1 MRTKL
6 NTLEGNNYILLYPAL
21 IGGEWLAHSLSMCVP
36 DYNHNPS
43 TWIDQHANIQCYTNF
58 TQNEPFI
65 NPVYEY
71 DPSKSIIVR
80 DHINPELYKYE
91 QLPGLTP
98 IILYSN
104 NIDMWWHR
112 RWRTLYKYVN
122 KDILTV
128 DWLQENVNEECDLE
142 FLEELQLIV
151 PDTFTVPDV
160 ILYWET
166 GQNGFTRSHD
176 DRRKDNI
183 RHIREHMNMFTEF
196 EDLFNPAHTLNM
208 DHVYTHWNKFAGDCK
223 QIFPELDTKEFYALW
238 SKWLE
243 RNS

>member
-21 IGGEWLAHSLSMCVP
+21 IGGEWLAHSLSICVP
-36 DYNHNPS
+36 DYNPNPS
-43 TWIDQHANIQCYTNF
+43 TWIDQHVNIQCYTNF

-65 NPVYEY
+65 NPLYEY
-71 DPSKSIIVR
+71 DPSKSIIIR

-122 KDILTV
+122 KDILSV
-128 DWLQENVNEECDLE
+128 DWLQKNVNEDCDLE

-151 PDTFTVPDV
+151 PETFTTPDI
-160 ILYWET
+160 ILY
-166 GQNGFTRSHD
+166 
-176 DRRKDNI
+176 
-183 RHIREHMNMFTEF
+183 
-196 EDLFNPAHTLNM
+196 
-208 DHVYTHWNKFAGDCK
+208 
-223 QIFPELDTKEFYALW
+223 
-238 SKWLE
+238 
-243 RNS
+243 